1 MRAVVQRCNGAS
13 VSVDG
18 HEVGAFQGPGLL
30 ALVGVARGDD
40 QDQAERLANKL
51 WRLRLFSPD
60 QLGEHLE
67 LPATAKGDLS
77 AADLSLPILVISQ
90 FTLYGRTNK
99 GRRPT
104 WEDAAPSIEAE
115 PLIDHLIVKLQELGA
130 DVSTGVFGADMEVA
144 SKNDGPMT
152 LIVDA

>member
-18 HEVGAFQGPGLL
+18 DEVGAFQGPGLL

-60 QLGEHLE
+60 RLGGQLDI
-67 LPATAKGDLS
+67 PATAKGDLS
-77 AADLSLPILVISQ
+77 AEDLSFPILVISQ

-104 WEDAAPSIEAE
+104 WEDAAPGVEAE
-115 PLIDHLIVKLQELGA
+115 PLIDHLIVRLRELGA
-130 DVSTGVFGADMEVA
+130 DVSTGVFGADMEVT
-144 SKNDGPMT
+144 SNNDGPMT